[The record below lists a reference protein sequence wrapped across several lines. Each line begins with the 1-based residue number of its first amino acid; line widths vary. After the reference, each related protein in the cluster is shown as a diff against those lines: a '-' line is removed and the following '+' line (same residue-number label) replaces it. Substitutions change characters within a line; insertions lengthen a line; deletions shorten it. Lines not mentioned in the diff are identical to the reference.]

1 MKFISK
7 IHGEIEYTEKDIITF
22 SKGLPGLNELKK
34 FILSDLRECEPFKL
48 LQSLEDEEIAL
59 IVVSPYEFFNDYE
72 IKLNDETIRNLE
84 IDSPEQAMVITTV
97 TLNSDVKKITTNLQG
112 PIVINTSNNLGE
124 QIILDNSKYKVKSP
138 LMQEV

>member
-7 IHGEIEYTEKDIITF
+7 IHGEIEYEENNIITF
-22 SKGLPGLNELKK
+22 NKGIPGFNELKK
-34 FILSDLRECEPFKL
+34 FILLDLQGYEPFKM
-48 LQSLEDEEIAL
+48 LQSLEKDEIAL
-59 IVVSPYEFFNDYE
+59 IITSPYEFFKDYE
-72 IKLNDETIRNLE
+72 IKLSEETIKNLK
-84 IDSPEQAMVITTV
+84 INSPEQVMILTTV

-138 LMQEV
+138 LG

>member
-7 IHGEIEYTEKDIITF
+7 VHGEIEYAKKDIITF

-34 FILSDLRECEPFKL
+34 FILSDLKECEPFKL
-48 LQSLEDEEIAL
+48 LQSLEDEKIAL
-59 IVVSPYEFFNDYE
+59 IVVSPYEFFKDYE
-72 IKLNDETIRNLE
+72 IKLNDETIKNLK